1 MTIPLITSKAAA
13 KALGVPYRTFQY
25 WVAAGI
31 IHGFPLGK
39 PSGKGSRLRFKFL
52 DLLAFALA
60 RHARSKGF
68 SVDRAAAIAE
78 WLLNQDMDSL
88 RKQWDAGRNLLLAI
102 GPSLFPVLMS
112 PVDIFESPLI
122 DIREA
127 IQTDSPVAVIDVKAA
142 HDQLLARLQ
151 PEGEPCLN

>member
-1 MTIPLITSKAAA
+1 MKIPLITSKSAAD
-13 KALGVPYRTFQY
+13 ALGVPYRTFSY

-31 IHGFPLGK
+31 IRGIPLGK
-39 PSGKGSRLRFKFL
+39 PSGKGSRLRFEFL

-88 RKQWDAGRNLLLAI
+88 RKQWDAGRNLLLVI
-102 GPSLFPVLMS
+102 GPDIFPVLMS
-112 PVDIFESPLI
+112 HADIFESPLI
-122 DIREA
+122 NLNEA
-127 IQTDSPVAVIDVKAA
+127 IQTDAPVCVINVQAA

-151 PEGEPCLN
+151 PEGETCLN